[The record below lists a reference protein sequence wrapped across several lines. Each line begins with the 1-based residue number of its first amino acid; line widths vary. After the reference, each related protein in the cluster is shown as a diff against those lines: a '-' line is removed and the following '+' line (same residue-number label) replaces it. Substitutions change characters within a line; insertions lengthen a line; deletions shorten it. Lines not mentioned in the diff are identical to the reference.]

1 MSRRDPPKVHEER
14 KKNIFFK
21 LVNIKSLNGE
31 VDNIKFVKIDK
42 STG

>member
-31 VDNIKFVKIDK
+31 VKIDK
-42 STG
+42 STGLRNLK